1 MPSPFSVLS
10 LLLELF
16 DSLVVAVLAVLP
28 SRERDVRSLPLCKG
42 EKENLTN
49 FSNWGKSNLG
59 DQLLDS
65 LNYLFCYFIFLENFQ
80 SFMRNCS

>member
-16 DSLVVAVLAVLP
+16 DSL
-28 SRERDVRSLPLCKG
+28 ERDVRSLPLCKG